1 MRDQIL
7 SETKAAMKSGDKV
20 RVTTLRMISAAI
32 KQRDIDARVDNKG
45 TATGITAVDDAEV
58 LQVLQKMVKQR
69 RDSIAAFTDAGRTEL
84 AEKEAAEIEVIE
96 AFLPKQLSEAETEAA
111 ADAVIAELGASGMPD
126 MGRVMSALKEKYAGQ
141 MDFGKASGIVK
152 KRLAS

>member
-126 MGRVMSALKEKYAGQ
+126 MGRVMGALKEKYAGQ

>member
-126 MGRVMSALKEKYAGQ
+126 MGRVMGALKEKYGGQ

>member
-1 MRDQIL
+1 
-7 SETKAAMKSGDKV
+7 
-20 RVTTLRMISAAI
+20 
-32 KQRDIDARVDNKG
+32 
-45 TATGITAVDDAEV
+45 
-58 LQVLQKMVKQR
+58 
-69 RDSIAAFTDAGRTEL
+69 RTEL

-126 MGRVMSALKEKYAGQ
+126 MGRVMGALKEKYAGQ

>member
-111 ADAVIAELGASGMPD
+111 ADAVIAELGASGMSD
-126 MGRVMSALKEKYAGQ
+126 MGRVMGALKEKYAGQ